1 MEMNI
6 YGYKCKHC
14 GHVQYPYRT
23 ICRNC
28 HKNEHGEFDIV
39 PLAKE
44 GTLLT
49 FTNLY
54 SLPPDFETVT
64 IMLGIVELSDNN
76 RITGRLNIPKPEI
89 GMKVKGKVEVVR
101 QDDYNKYWGMV
112 FYEA

>member
-6 YGYKCKHC
+6 YAYKCKKC

-28 HKNEHGEFDIV
+28 HKNDHAEFDIV
-39 PLAKE
+39 PLAKD
-44 GTLLT
+44 GKLLT
-49 FTNLY
+49 YTTLY

-64 IMLGIVELSDNN
+64 ILLGIVELSDNN
-76 RITGRLNIPKPEI
+76 RITAQLNVRNPKI
-89 GMKVKGKVEVVR
+89 GMKLQGKVEVVR
-101 QDDYNKYWGMV
+101 QDEYTKYYGMV

>member
-28 HKNEHGEFDIV
+28 HKNDHGEFDIV

-44 GTLLT
+44 GKLLT

-76 RITGRLNIPKPEI
+76 RITGRLDIKNPQM

-112 FYEA
+112 FYET